1 MIPDGASQAS
11 QLIVGTHNILN
22 LGDIRKFGNGGV
34 GWLVSKGMYEIRN
47 QGNYEKKCFFKNVY
61 LEFI

>member
-11 QLIVGTHNILN
+11 QLIVGKQNILN

-34 GWLVSKGMYEIRN
+34 GWLVKGCM
-47 QGNYEKKCFFKNVY
+47 K
-61 LEFI
+61 